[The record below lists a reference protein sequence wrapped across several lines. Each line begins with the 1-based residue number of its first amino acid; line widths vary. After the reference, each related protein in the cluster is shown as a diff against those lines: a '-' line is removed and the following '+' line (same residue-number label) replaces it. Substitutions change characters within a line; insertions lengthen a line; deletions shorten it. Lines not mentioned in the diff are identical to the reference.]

1 MLHIIMVLLLMLVV
15 VVGAKVEKWTLATS
29 RGTQLSNLKFHMPKL
44 VEITIVKRSRGE
56 GTLSIYF
63 IDKVGTKF
71 ILSQKP
77 THWLL
82 IDEAGGLCCSK
93 RMKVNSKFLLQ

>member
-1 MLHIIMVLLLMLVV
+1 M
-15 VVGAKVEKWTLATS
+15 EKWTLVTS

-44 VEITIVKRSRGE
+44 VEVTIVTRSRGGAGK